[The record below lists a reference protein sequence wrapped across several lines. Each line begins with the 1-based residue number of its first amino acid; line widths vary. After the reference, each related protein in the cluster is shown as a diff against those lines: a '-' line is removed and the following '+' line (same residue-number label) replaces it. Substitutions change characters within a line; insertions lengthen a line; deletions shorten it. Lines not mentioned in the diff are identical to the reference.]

1 LALVSEIPET
11 RYVERGGVSLAY
23 QTLGHGERDVLYLSW
38 PLAPVDL
45 MWDDPLLALGLR
57 RLAEIGRL
65 VAFDGRGWGSS
76 DSVDQA
82 NLPAMQAWMD
92 DIGTVLDHVGSDQ
105 AALVAM
111 DTSALPL
118 MLFAAS
124 HPERTSAVVL
134 INAFA
139 RMARDSD
146 YPWGL
151 PPAALERWITQFGQT
166 VGNGAV
172 SDLWAPSRATD
183 PYYRRWANRA
193 ERLSTPPGVAGGQYR
208 LYLHSDVRGVLP
220 SISAPTLV
228 LYRTGSRVLRRGH
241 VEYLASHIP
250 NARLVEL
257 PSDDNV
263 WFSGDVDTLIDEV
276 VAFLTGASRPR
287 TRSDRAL
294 ATIVLTDIVG
304 STERAARVGDARW
317 RRELDQ
323 YRQLAATHLEGF
335 QGRLVAST
343 GDGTLATFDGP
354 ARAIQFAVSVA
365 DAVADQDLQIRVGV
379 HTGEVELM
387 GDDIGG
393 IAVHIAARVAS
404 LADPN
409 EVLVSAALPPL
420 VVGSDIHF
428 DDRGE
433 HKLKGVPG
441 TWEVF
446 SVRR

>member
-1 LALVSEIPET
+1 LALVSEVPET
-11 RYVERGGVSLAY
+11 RYVERGDTSLAY
-23 QTLGHGERDVLYLSW
+23 QVLGHGEQDVLYLSW

-45 MWDDPLLALGLR
+45 MWDDPLLARGLR
-57 RLAEIGRL
+57 RLAEVGRL

-76 DSVDQA
+76 DRVDQV

-92 DIGTVLDHVGSDQ
+92 DIGTVLDEVGSGQ

-139 RMARDSD
+139 RFARDDD

-151 PPAALERWITQFGQT
+151 PPAALERWIEKFSQT

-172 SDLWAPSRATD
+172 SDLWAPSRAAD
-183 PYYRRWANRA
+183 PYYRSWANRA
-193 ERLSTPPGVAGGQYR
+193 ERLSTPPGVARGQYR
-208 LYLHSDVRGVLP
+208 LYLYSDVRGVLP

-228 LYRTGSRVLRRGH
+228 LYRTGSRTLRRGH
-241 VEYLASHIP
+241 VEYLASNIP
-250 NARLVEL
+250 HARLVEL
-257 PSDDNV
+257 SGDDNV
-263 WFSGDVDTLIDEV
+263 WFAGDVDRLIDEI
-276 VAFLTGASRPR
+276 VAFLTGASGPR
-287 TRSDRAL
+287 TPADRAL

-304 STERAARVGDARW
+304 STERAARIGDARW

-323 YRQLAATHLEGF
+323 YHRVAATHLAGF
-335 QGRLVAST
+335 QGRLVKST

-365 DAVADQDLQIRVGV
+365 DAIGDQGLQIRIGV
-379 HTGEVELM
+379 HAGEVELM

-404 LADPN
+404 MAGPD

-420 VVGSDIHF
+420 VVGSDIQF
-428 DDRGE
+428 YERGE
-433 HKLKGVPG
+433 QQLRGVPG
-441 TWEVF
+441 TWKVF
-446 SVRR
+446 SVKP